1 MMISNAASVYYRDRG
16 GRGKK
21 NTKNLFTIDTFIIRW
36 LYESKPDRRKL
47 MEKCNLNKVKLNKS
61 LAFLAGMFS
70 LIAVFNCSK
79 DNGNTGG
86 GGGGG

>member
-1 MMISNAASVYYRDRG
+1 
-16 GRGKK
+16 
-21 NTKNLFTIDTFIIRW
+21 
-36 LYESKPDRRKL
+36 

-70 LIAVFNCSK
+70 LIAVFSCSK

-86 GGGGG
+86 GGGG